1 MSKNIYVKETYEW
14 IRVGNGENELTEI
27 EYEKLLKYLE
37 NNNDVLKSN
46 IIDIKYKKL
55 RFINYVGI
63 ICFENII
70 LEILPKLSLSDNL
83 VKDREIL
90 LQMLSICNKIP
101 IIMNEKIRLSLK
113 NYNLLNFFIM
123 YFIESMQIQMKK
135 GIYFE
140 YINKIENLNVI
151 R

>member
-63 ICFENII
+63 ICFENVI

-90 LQMLSICNKIP
+90 LQML
-101 IIMNEKIRLSLK
+101 
-113 NYNLLNFFIM
+113 
-123 YFIESMQIQMKK
+123 
-135 GIYFE
+135 
-140 YINKIENLNVI
+140 
-151 R
+151 

>member
-113 NYNLLNFFIM
+113 NY
-123 YFIESMQIQMKK
+123 
-135 GIYFE
+135 
-140 YINKIENLNVI
+140 
-151 R
+151 